1 MSTPSRTE
9 GPGRPRDPAADA
21 AILKAAMEL
30 LIERGVEHAG
40 IEQIAKRAGVAKVTV
55 YRRWSSKEDLLA
67 QAIEEAREALPNT
80 ADSGRPPEDLP
91 QVIADLLPRWG
102 EVLAEPRFR
111 ALTARLLGAGP
122 SHPRLLDAYR
132 RHHLE
137 PRRERARAAMLQAQ
151 AAGVLAPT
159 ADVDVLIDMMTGA
172 VMQHLLLAP
181 EPVDPAEVGDYLR
194 RLLRQAGFDIAG

>member
-1 MSTPSRTE
+1 MTGRE

-30 LIERGVEHAG
+30 LVERGVEHAG

-67 QAIEEAREALPNT
+67 AAIEHAREDLPNT
-80 ADSGRPPEDLP
+80 ADAGRPAEALPE
-91 QVIADLLPRWG
+91 VIADLLPRWG

-122 SHPRLLDAYR
+122 DHPRLLEAYV
-132 RHHLE
+132 RHHVE

-151 AAGVLAPT
+151 AAGVLAAD
-159 ADVDVLIDMMTGA
+159 ADVDLLMDMMTGA
-172 VMQHLLLAP
+172 IMQHLLMTPTPPDA
-181 EPVDPAEVGDYLR
+181 AETTAYLG
-194 RLLRQAGFDIAG
+194 RLLRQAGFDIA